1 MSLGQWDAA
10 RPAVLV
16 GNPMPVEGT
25 SDHRG
30 LNRKCKGGNEGC
42 NQVQTLRVPSLTI
55 FFSKSE
61 PGRLYSNYIYTKTTW
76 CVKRSAESKT
86 VHGTSKQ
93 MRMYSTKTS
102 SAS

>member
-16 GNPMPVEGT
+16 GNPMPGEGT

-55 FFSKSE
+55 FFFFKE
-61 PGRLYSNYIYTKTTW
+61 RAGKAIFELHIY
-76 CVKRSAESKT
+76 
-86 VHGTSKQ
+86 
-93 MRMYSTKTS
+93 
-102 SAS
+102 